1 MFTATP
7 NREKLLLPICH
18 QALMKGRSP
27 TTCSAETGA
36 TETLV
41 ALLGNVE
48 SRLARRRYQRRR
60 RVLLFLALDRA
71 HLSFLFRPAAFTSC
85 CSAKTRSVLTV
96 TERFIVYLCKM
107 PANLFF
113 FKFVYIDILCVCFF
127 YLKCFLL
134 SNILSRHDR
143 K

>member
-1 MFTATP
+1 MLTATP

-18 QALMKGRSP
+18 QALMKGRSL

-48 SRLARRRYQRRR
+48 SRLARCRYQRRR

-71 HLSFLFRPAAFTSC
+71 HLQHYEL
-85 CSAKTRSVLTV
+85 
-96 TERFIVYLCKM
+96 
-107 PANLFF
+107 
-113 FKFVYIDILCVCFF
+113 
-127 YLKCFLL
+127 LL
-134 SNILSRHDR
+134 SKDKECIDSD
-143 K
+143 